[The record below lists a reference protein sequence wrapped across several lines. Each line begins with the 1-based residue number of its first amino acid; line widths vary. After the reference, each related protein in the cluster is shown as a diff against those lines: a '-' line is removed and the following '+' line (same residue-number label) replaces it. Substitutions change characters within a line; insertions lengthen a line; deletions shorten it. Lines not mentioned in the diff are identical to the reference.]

1 MTTNTYTSPFTGDI
15 VQPTDVSYQA
25 LDLTADT
32 QLAWPSYVPPN
43 SGYVPLSRI
52 IDVTPSA
59 DGWIINLPPGSQ
71 GSVGTDVLFRNI
83 GSHSFEVN
91 SFGDTQSSMIAAGEA
106 RYFYLTDNSTEEGV
120 WANFTYGT
128 GTSSAD
134 AAALAGNGLASI
146 AGKLATSNTVITAS
160 AIPTLNDASRA
171 LTYVWTG
178 GQDTLPL
185 PAVTSISAGWYIM
198 VRNGGSGTLNV
209 VPQSPS
215 TINDSPTLTLNPGD
229 SGIIVFDH
237 SGGAYY
243 TVGYLQPTNASFSSA
258 TYDVDSIVGNTL
270 NLVGNAP
277 IIQTYV
283 ALAGTRTTTLA
294 VTLPAITQI
303 YVLSNNTSTSAYNI
317 TFQVSGSSQP
327 PVVFAAGVTAV
338 VLTDGTNLYILTQS
352 STGYYFASN
361 GSASA
366 PSFSFNSDLTTGMYL
381 KTSHILGL
389 SANATE
395 MFVVDATNLSDL
407 QVSTPATF
415 NAALIGGGT
424 F

>member
-1 MTTNTYTSPFTGDI
+1 MTTNTYTSPFTGDV
-15 VQPTDVSYQA
+15 VQPTDVSFTP
-25 LDLTADT
+25 LSFSSNVT
-32 QLAWPSYVPPN
+32 LAWPSYIPPN
-43 SGYVPLSRI
+43 SGYVPASRI
-52 IDVTPSA
+52 MNCVASTTGLDIA
-59 DGWIINLPPGSQ
+59 LPPGGM
-71 GSVGTDVLFRNI
+71 GSVGTDILFVNKGLYDFTITDSSGDQSLVLTPGQAEYFYLVDNSTVD
-83 GSHSFEVN
+83 GTWN
-91 SFGDTQSSMIAAGEA
+91 SFG
-106 RYFYLTDNSTEEGV
+106 
-120 WANFTYGT
+120 YGA
-128 GTSSAD
+128 GTSAVN
-134 AAALAGNGLASI
+134 AFELAGNGLTAI
-146 AGKLATSNTVITAS
+146 AGKLATSNTVITTS

-171 LTYVWTG
+171 ITYVWTG
-178 GQDTLPL
+178 GQNTLPL
-185 PAVTSISAGWYIM
+185 PASTSISAGWYIM
-198 VRNGGSGTLNV
+198 VRNGGSGTLNI

-215 TINDSPTLTLNPGD
+215 TINDGPTLTFNPGD

-237 SGGAYY
+237 SSGGYY

-258 TYDVDSIVGNTL
+258 TYDVDSIIGDTL

-283 ALAGTRTTTLA
+283 ALAGTRTTTLD
-294 VTLPAITQI
+294 VVLPAITQI
-303 YVLSNNTSTSAYNI
+303 YVLSNSTSTSAYNI

-327 PVVFAAGVTAV
+327 PVIFAAGVTAV

-395 MFVVDATNLSDL
+395 MLVVDATNTSDL